1 MTDDELERRLR
12 AHYRTIDPGLAPPAV
27 GRRVADSLE
36 RRLTRPVLRFRPAPA
51 LAALMAAVVVVAV
64 GLIFG
69 VRPGG
74 FLGVPG

>member
-27 GRRVADSLE
+27 GMRVVDALEHRPRR
-36 RRLTRPVLRFRPAPA
+36 PMLRGAPTPA